1 MKRIR
6 NHNIIFV
13 LVVAAVYFILPDC
26 LHAKEIAGVIGRGE
40 AAVVGI
46 TAEQGQLIALQRARA
61 DAVEQVAGTRVL
73 GSTLVKDSVLVGD
86 FIKTFSRGF
95 IVDEKVTWLP
105 LGTFRE
111 NDKSA
116 PIPVYR
122 VEIIATVMIP
132 EKKPDTGFF
141 LEASINRPFYL
152 DGEEAVIRAK
162 VSKKSHIA
170 VFNIRADDRVA
181 MLYPVSGRIK
191 TRMLQ
196 PNETFL
202 FPSPDSGLVLE
213 MGTLKGHK
221 QDSEAFM
228 VVAVNAGKNSS
239 FQFAD
244 YFSADRL
251 YLVPEFFEI
260 YSRFAKD
267 VAEQILPYEVRKRGE
282 Q

>member
-1 MKRIR
+1 ML
-6 NHNIIFV
+6 FMA
-13 LVVAAVYFILPDC
+13 LSLILPAF
-26 LHAKEIAGVIGRGE
+26 LYAGTVKGVTGKGE

-73 GSTLVKDSVLVGD
+73 GSTLVKNSVLVGD

-95 IVDEKVTWLP
+95 IVNEKVTWLP
-105 LGTFRE
+105 LGTFSE

-122 VEIIATVMIP
+122 VKIEADVMIP
-132 EKKPDTGFF
+132 ERKADPGFF

-152 DGEEAVIRAK
+152 DGEEAVVSAK
-162 VSKKSHIA
+162 VSKKSHLAI
-170 VFNIRADDRVA
+170 FNIRADDRVA
-181 MLYPVSGRIK
+181 MLYPVSSIVK
-191 TRMLQ
+191 TCALQ
-196 PNETFL
+196 SGETFL
-202 FPSPDSGLVLE
+202 FPSQGSGLVLE

-228 VVAVNAGKNSS
+228 VVALDAEKNAS

-251 YLVPEFFEI
+251 YSVPEFFEI

-267 VAEQILPYEVRKRGE
+267 VVEKILPYEVRKKGL
-282 Q
+282 

>member
-1 MKRIR
+1 MKQTWKR
-6 NHNIIFV
+6 NIVGIMI
-13 LVVAAVYFILPDC
+13 LMAAGLILPTC
-26 LHAKEIAGVIGRGE
+26 LYAEMVKGVIGRGE

-61 DAVEQVAGTRVL
+61 DAVEKAAGTRIL
-73 GSTLVKDSVLVGD
+73 GSTLVKDSMLVAD

-95 IVDEKVTWLP
+95 IVDEKVKWLP
-105 LGTFRE
+105 LGTFSE

-122 VEIIATVMIP
+122 VKIEATVMIP
-132 EKKPDTGFF
+132 ERKADPSFF
-141 LEASINRPFYL
+141 LEASVNKPFYL
-152 DGEEAVIRAK
+152 SGEKAVIRAK

-170 VFNIRADDRVA
+170 IFNIRADDRVA
-181 MLYPVSGRIK
+181 MLYPVSSRVK
-191 TRMLQ
+191 TRALQ
-196 PNETFL
+196 PGETFL

-228 VVAVNAGKNSS
+228 VVAVNAEKNPS
-239 FQFAD
+239 FRFAD

-251 YLVPEFFEI
+251 YLVPEFFEA
-260 YSRFAKD
+260 YSRI
-267 VAEQILPYEVRKRGE
+267 AEMTVEKILPYEVRKRR

>member
-1 MKRIR
+1 ML
-6 NHNIIFV
+6 FM
-13 LVVAAVYFILPDC
+13 AVGLILPAS
-26 LHAKEIAGVIGRGE
+26 LYAGTVKGVIGKGE

-73 GSTLVKDSVLVGD
+73 GSTLVKDSMLVAG

-95 IVDEKVTWLP
+95 IVDEKVKWLP
-105 LGTFRE
+105 LGTFSE

-122 VEIIATVMIP
+122 VEITATVMIP
-132 EKKPDTGFF
+132 EKKSNPGFF
-141 LEASINRPFYL
+141 LEASVNKPFYL
-152 DGEEAVIRAK
+152 SGEKAVISAK
-162 VSKKSHIA
+162 VSKKAHLAI
-170 VFNIRADDRVA
+170 FNIRADDRVA
-181 MLYPVSGRIK
+181 MLYPVSNIIK
-191 TRMLQ
+191 TRAFQ
-196 PNETFL
+196 SSETFL

-213 MGTLKGHK
+213 MATLKGHK

-228 VVAVNAGKNSS
+228 VVAVPATKDGA
-239 FQFAD
+239 FCFAD

-251 YLVPEFFEI
+251 YSVPEFFEI

-267 VAEQILPYEVRKRGE
+267 VAEQILPYEVRKRG

>member
-1 MKRIR
+1 MKQTWKR
-6 NHNIIFV
+6 NI
-13 LVVAAVYFILPDC
+13 AAIMLFMALGLILPGYVYAGM
-26 LHAKEIAGVIGRGE
+26 AKGVIGRGE

-61 DAVEQVAGTRVL
+61 DAVEKAAGTRVL
-73 GSTLVKDSVLVGD
+73 GSTLVKDSMLVAD

-105 LGTFRE
+105 LGTFSE

-122 VEIIATVMIP
+122 VEITATIMIP
-132 EKKPDTGFF
+132 EKKKDPGFF
-141 LEASINRPFYL
+141 LEVSVNKPFYL
-152 DGEEAVIRAK
+152 SGENAVIRAK
-162 VSKKSHIA
+162 VSKKSHLAI
-170 VFNIRADDRVA
+170 FNIRADDRVA
-181 MLYPVSGRIK
+181 MLYPVSSRVK
-191 TRMLQ
+191 TRALQ
-196 PNETFL
+196 SGETFL

-228 VVAVNAGKNSS
+228 VVAVNAEKNAS

-251 YLVPEFFEI
+251 YLVPEFFEA
-260 YSRFAKD
+260 YSRFAEMAVEK
-267 VAEQILPYEVRKRGE
+267 ILPYEVRKKR